1 MIPARSGSKGIP
13 DKNIQLLNGKPLIA
27 YSIES
32 AIQSRQFD
40 TVHVSTDSEAYAEIS
55 CQYGAEVPFLR
66 SPETATDAASSWEA
80 LLEVLLC
87 YEKMGQHFDTVT
99 LLQPTS
105 PLRSAEDICAA
116 YQVMADKN
124 AKTVVS
130 VCEAEHP
137 PFWSNLLSAD
147 RCMDGFLDK
156 AALAPRQALGKYFR
170 VNGAIYLFNVNDFI
184 VKGSIT
190 YDKHCYA
197 YVMPVERSVDIDGP
211 LDMLVAEVM
220 MRDVRA
226 GCFHREIAEL

>member
-27 YSIES
+27 YSIEA

-40 TVHVSTDSEAYAEIS
+40 AVHVSTDSEAYAEIS
-55 CQYGAEVPFLR
+55 RQYGAEVPFLR
-66 SPETATDAASSWEA
+66 STETATDAASSWDA
-80 LLEVLLC
+80 LLEVLRC
-87 YEKMGQHFDTVT
+87 YEKMGQRFETVM

-105 PLRSAEDICAA
+105 PLRTAEDICGA
-116 YQVMADKN
+116 YQVMANKH
-124 AKTVVS
+124 AETIVS

-147 RCMDGFLDK
+147 HCMDGFLDK
-156 AALAPRQALGKYFR
+156 MALAPRQALGRYFR
-170 VNGAIYLFNVNDFI
+170 LNGAIYLFNVNDFI

-211 LDMLVAEVM
+211 LDMLVAETILQHQSNP
-220 MRDVRA
+220 
-226 GCFHREIAEL
+226 C